1 MAKVKG
7 EGSVVQ
13 LERDKPKGKCRKWQ
27 LRVPVGLD
35 PRTGKY
41 RTRTRRVAGTYTEAK
56 AALRSFIA
64 EVEGDRVQTRSGTTF
79 EGQCARFM
87 EQRRLSGSFA
97 ASTLAKNESN
107 LKIACRHI
115 GRADFAKVTPD
126 MLNDMYAA
134 LLAGDTPSGRPA
146 GGSYVRLVHKTV
158 SLVYKK
164 AVREGLVS
172 ENPCDRATPPREDS
186 EPRRALK
193 PQQVAALMAELDP
206 AEETD
211 AAYYLAIALGLRR
224 GEVCGL
230 SWGDVDLDDMSV
242 SVRHSYDVYG
252 NLKSPKTEAGAR
264 MLPLSSEVADAL
276 RRHREAQEA
285 RGVEISPESPVVLD
299 GDGKRL
305 KPDTMGYR
313 WSRDRAAL
321 GLEGWKLHELR
332 HSYLTMLAV
341 AGVHPKVMQELAG
354 HSSCAITMD
363 IYTHVNMDS
372 KRQAADTL
380 AKALAAVA

>member
-1 MAKVKG
+1 MAKVTG
-7 EGSVVQ
+7 EGSIVQ
-13 LERDKPKGKCRKWQ
+13 LEKDKPKGKCRKWQ

-56 AALRSFIA
+56 AALRAFIA
-64 EVEGDRVQTRSGTTF
+64 EIEGDRAPTRSGTTF

-87 EQRRLSGSFA
+87 EQRRLSGAFA

-107 LKIACRHI
+107 LKVACRHI
-115 GRADFAKVTPD
+115 GKCDFAKVTPD
-126 MLNDMYAA
+126 MLNEMYAA
-134 LLAGDTPSGRPA
+134 LLAGDTTSGAPA

-158 SLVYKK
+158 SLVYKQAIK
-164 AVREGLVS
+164 EGLVS
-172 ENPCDRATPPREDS
+172 ENPCGRATPPREDS
-186 EPRRALK
+186 EPRRALR

-206 AEETD
+206 AEEAD
-211 AAYYLAIALGLRR
+211 MAYYLAISLGLRR

-230 SWGDVDLDDMSV
+230 SWGDVDLEDMSV
-242 SVRHSYDVYG
+242 SVLRSYDVYG
-252 NLKSPKTEAGAR
+252 NLKSPKTAAGVR
-264 MLPLSSEVADAL
+264 LLPLSPEVAGAL

-285 RGVEISPESPVVLD
+285 RGLDVAPESPVVLN
-299 GDGKRL
+299 GPGERL
-305 KPDTMGYR
+305 KPDTMGWWWR
-313 WSRDRAAL
+313 RDRAGL

-380 AKALAAVA
+380 SKALASVK